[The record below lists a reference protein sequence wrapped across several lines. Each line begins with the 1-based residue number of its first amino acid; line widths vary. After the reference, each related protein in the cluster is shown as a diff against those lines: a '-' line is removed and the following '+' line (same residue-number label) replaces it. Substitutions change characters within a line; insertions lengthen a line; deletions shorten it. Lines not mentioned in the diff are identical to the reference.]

1 MEAGFTLFLSD
12 DKLAKIPRL
21 FVVCCTV
28 AMLTRFTGAS
38 TVLLTTGGSFRL
50 RYLFTATLR
59 RLSLRLLGGLVG
71 RCFFAEKSFNQSVFL
86 RAAYTASTI
95 ADSSSPVVAV
105 MIEKISPIL

>member
-50 RYLFTATLR
+50 
-59 RLSLRLLGGLVG
+59 
-71 RCFFAEKSFNQSVFL
+71 C
-86 RAAYTASTI
+86 
-95 ADSSSPVVAV
+95 
-105 MIEKISPIL
+105 